1 MTTIFNFIKKL
12 VRYIFM
18 PTLGQLEETAAMI
31 WQEINSPQYI
41 WGSWDVE
48 VPVTTEGW
56 ASCNGIKVSAA
67 LTMPSG
73 KTLFN
78 IVLIAAVMK
87 FIPKKYKQRRIHRL
101 VAHEYRHACQFGV
114 LGKYSFL
121 AVQKDALYK
130 YGKGPLERDAIEYSK
145 GKVTPWKEFVES
157 LGLGLEYKEF

>member
-1 MTTIFNFIKKL
+1 MKIVFKFIKKML
-12 VRYIFM
+12 RYIFM

-73 KTLFN
+73 VTLFN
-78 IVLIAAVMK
+78 VVLIAAVVK
-87 FIPKKYKQRRIHRL
+87 FMPQSYKRKIIHRL
-101 VAHEYRHACQFGV
+101 VAHEYRHGCQFAV
-114 LGKYSFL
+114 LGEYAF
-121 AVQKDALYK
+121 AAIQKDATYK

-157 LGLGLEYKEF
+157 LGLGLEYKE

>member
-1 MTTIFNFIKKL
+1 
-12 VRYIFM
+12 M
-18 PTLGQLEETAAMI
+18 PTLGQLEETASMI

-56 ASCNGIKVSAA
+56 SNGCQYSAA
-67 LTMPSG
+67 ITMPNG

-78 IVLIAAVMK
+78 LVLIAAAMK
-87 FIPKKYKQRRIHRL
+87 FIPKKYKQSRIHKL
-101 VAHEYRHACQFGV
+101 VAHEYRHGCQFAV
-114 LGKYSFL
+114 LGEYAF
-121 AVQKDALYK
+121 AAIQKDATYK

-157 LGLGLEYKEF
+157 LGLGLEYKE